1 MKINK
6 VKSLL
11 ITTSIITILSLA
23 TKSSISIAFTGKQNE
38 ESAQI
43 KKATSS
49 YAQEISNIVDNT
61 NLENQEELESLVG
74 QVRRTS
80 ELYAEESDYE
90 AFQKATL
97 VRVVDGDTIVVNINN
112 EDFTV
117 RLIGIDAPES
127 VACEDYLEK
136 SGKENSE
143 AGKEASEYTSFLL
156 SNYDYV
162 YLQKDVSDEDRYGRL
177 LRYVW
182 LEVPTDEFD
191 IGEIA
196 TEMLN
201 GVLITEGYAEVA
213 TYYPDVMHEEDFEY
227 LAEEYEYGY

>member
-1 MKINK
+1 MKFNK
-6 VKSLL
+6 VRNLL
-11 ITTSIITILSLA
+11 IATSIITVLSLA
-23 TKSSISIAFTGKQNE
+23 SKSSISVAFTGKQNE
-38 ESAQI
+38 ETAQMGNI
-43 KKATSS
+43 TSS
-49 YAQEISNIVDNT
+49 YVQEISNIVDCT
-61 NLENQEELESLVG
+61 DLEDKDELESLVG
-74 QVRRTS
+74 KVRQAS
-80 ELYAEESDYE
+80 ELYVEESNYE

-97 VRVVDGDTIVVNINN
+97 VRVVDGDTIVVNIDN

-117 RLIGIDAPES
+117 RLIGVDTPES
-127 VACEDYLEK
+127 VASEEYLERT
-136 SGKENSE
+136 GKENTES
-143 AGKEASEYTSFLL
+143 GKEASEYTSFLL

-162 YLQKDVSDEDRYGRL
+162 YLQKDVSDEDKYGRL